1 MFRHSVITLAA
12 TAIAWLI
19 TPLAQES
26 ATSLRAEPS
35 DNPVFRVSGP
45 SQRME
50 MIVNTSRML
59 TMPYKIPRLVVQN
72 QDLVDATPLSP
83 SQIQVFARR
92 TGITSLNLWADDGSV
107 HTVDVV
113 ITGDAREL
121 ERLLEMQFPDAEL
134 HVQPVAQSVILSG
147 FVPSADVVSSV
158 VQIAEAYYPKV
169 INNLRIGGV
178 QQIALKVKVMEVSRT
193 KLRKLG
199 FDWGQLSGN
208 NFIVQ
213 TVSGTISSVAAA
225 ASGGSPSAVGTG
237 SETVSFGIVDGN
249 SAFFGFIEMLQQN
262 NLVKVLAEPV
272 LTTTSGRPA
281 SFHSG
286 GEFPIIVPQS
296 LGTMSIE
303 YREFGTRLD
312 FVPIVLGNGD
322 LRLEVRPAVSEIDG
336 ARSATINGISVPG
349 IRTRWVDTAV
359 EMKVGQ
365 TYALAGLIQNRVEAE
380 KRGIPWLAD
389 LPWIGAAFRSVV
401 EQNNEIELLI
411 MITPEFV
418 GAMDPDELPRQGPGS
433 STRSP
438 NDDDLYSR
446 GRLEVLITGASE
458 NSRREEAH
466 TGERNPPAFRQ
477 SNGGAETVKPTG
489 YVAPSGFTIS
499 QETRRLPPV
508 VVETSPSR
516 GTPVKSGGA
525 ARRQAIRMV
534 GPLGYESLR

>member
-1 MFRHSVITLAA
+1 MFRRSVTKLVG
-12 TAIAWLI
+12 TAVAWVIIA
-19 TPLAQES
+19 LAQGS
-26 ATSLRAEPS
+26 VVSLRAEPS
-35 DNPVFRVSGP
+35 GNPVFRVSGP

-50 MIVNTSRML
+50 MVVNTSRTL
-59 TMPYKIPRLVVQN
+59 TLPYKIPRLVVQN
-72 QDLVDATPLSP
+72 QDLVDATPLSA

-92 TGITSLNLWADDGSV
+92 AGITSLNLWADDGSV

-113 ITGDAREL
+113 VTGDAREL
-121 ERLLEMQFPDAEL
+121 ERLLQMQFPDAEL

-158 VQIAEAYYPKV
+158 LRIAEAYYPKV

-199 FDWGQLSGN
+199 FDWAQLSGN

-213 TVSGTISSVAAA
+213 TVSGTIGSVAAA
-225 ASGGSPSAVGTG
+225 ATGATPSAVGTG
-237 SETVSFGIVDGN
+237 NETVSFGIVDGN

-322 LRLEVRPAVSEIDG
+322 LRLEVRPSVSEIDG

-365 TYALAGLIQNRVEAE
+365 TYALAGLIQHRVEAE
-380 KRGIPWLAD
+380 NRGIPWLAD
-389 LPWIGAAFRSVV
+389 LPWVGAAFRRVV

-418 GAMDPDELPRQGPGS
+418 GAMDSDEVPRQGPGT

-438 NDDDLYSR
+438 NDGDLYIR
-446 GRLEVLITGASE
+446 GRLEVPISGAMES
-458 NSRREEAH
+458 SPHEESH
-466 TGERNPPAFRQ
+466 TETANPSVFKQPQ
-477 SNGGAETVKPTG
+477 EIETVKPTG
-489 YVAPSGFTIS
+489 YVTPNGFTTS
-499 QETRRLPPV
+499 QATRRLPPV
-508 VVETSPSR
+508 VIDTTTKKRARLRPS
-516 GTPVKSGGA
+516 GA
-525 ARRQAIRMV
+525 ERKRVIRMV

>member
-1 MFRHSVITLAA
+1 MFRQAVAPLICT
-12 TAIAWLI
+12 TVAWLI
-19 TPLAQES
+19 TGVTPAFV
-26 ATSLRAEPS
+26 RAEAAA
-35 DNPVFRVSGP
+35 PVFRVSGP

-50 MIVNTSRML
+50 MIVHTSRTL
-59 TMPYKIPRLVVQN
+59 TMPQKIPRLVVQN

-83 SQIQVFARR
+83 NQIQIFARR
-92 TGITSLNLWADDGSV
+92 TGMTSLNLWADDGSV
-107 HTVDVV
+107 YTVDVV
-113 ITGDAREL
+113 VTGDAREL
-121 ERLLEMQFPDAEL
+121 QQLLEMQFPDVEL
-134 HVQPVAQSVILSG
+134 RVQPVAQSVILSG
-147 FVPSADVVSSV
+147 YVPSADIVSSI

-213 TVSGTISSVAAA
+213 TVSGTISSVATAV
-225 ASGGSPSAVGTG
+225 SGGTPSAAGTG
-237 SETVSFGIVDGN
+237 SDTVSFGIVDGN
-249 SAFFGFIEMLQQN
+249 DAFFGFIEMLQQN

-322 LRLEVRPAVSEIDG
+322 LRLEVRPSVSEIDG

-365 TYALAGLIQNRVEAE
+365 TYALAGLIQHRVEAE

-389 LPWIGAAFRSVV
+389 LPWVGAAFRRVV

-411 MITPEFV
+411 MITPDFV
-418 GAMDPDELPRQGPGS
+418 GGMDADDAPTQGPGT

-438 NDDDLYSR
+438 RDSDLYMR
-446 GRLEVLITGASE
+446 GLLEVPISQMVEIPDAEESE
-458 NSRREEAH
+458 S
-466 TGERNPPAFRQ
+466 GEGTPSVFRQ
-477 SNGGAETVKPTG
+477 SDEFDSLKTTG
-489 YVAPSGFTIS
+489 YVAANQAIGSRGM
-499 QETRRLPPV
+499 RRLPPV
-508 VVETSPSR
+508 VVEQGNGRTAKRSQP
-516 GTPVKSGGA
+516 TP
-525 ARRQAIRMV
+525 RQRVRMV